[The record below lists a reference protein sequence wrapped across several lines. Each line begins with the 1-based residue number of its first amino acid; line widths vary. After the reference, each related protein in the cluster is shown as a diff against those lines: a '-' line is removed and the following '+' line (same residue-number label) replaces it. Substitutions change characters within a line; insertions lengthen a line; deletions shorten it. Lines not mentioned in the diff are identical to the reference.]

1 MTQLVCRRKPAI
13 LNFGDYRVAGIEH
26 NADMERLCITQ
37 TRTRKAAG
45 DKIAIDEPQRALVS
59 VKAEDR
65 ETLCHGAFR
74 LVPGIR
80 TPEI

>member
-1 MTQLVCRRKPAI
+1 MTQPVCRRKPATR
-13 LNFGDYRVAGIEH
+13 NFGDYRVAGIEH
-26 NADMERLCITQ
+26 NADSARLCITQ
-37 TRTRKAAG
+37 TRSRKAAG

-65 ETLCHGAFR
+65 ETLRHGAFR
-74 LVPGIR
+74 LVPGTR